1 VFGPAPCASVTENR
15 AVPAGTARF
24 FFVPRPPPV
33 ETSVG
38 FEIMTPG
45 EKNIV
50 KCLVAVAWADG
61 KVAAPESGVIEGLLC
76 GFDASPDEERE
87 LLEYAKFK
95 RTLSADAPF
104 KDLSREERELLLAN
118 AALLTHADGEQS
130 ASETELLDKLVS
142 LLGFDEE
149 SAGQILESVQDG
161 ALNLGSRAL
170 EPDESA

>member
-1 VFGPAPCASVTENR
+1 
-15 AVPAGTARF
+15 
-24 FFVPRPPPV
+24 
-33 ETSVG
+33 
-38 FEIMTPG
+38 MTPG

-76 GFDASPDEERE
+76 GFDASAEEERE
-87 LLEYAKFK
+87 LLEYAKRK
-95 RTLSADAPF
+95 RTLSADAPLEE
-104 KDLSREERELLLAN
+104 LSREERELLLAN

-130 ASETELLDKLVS
+130 SSEKELLDKLVT
-142 LLGFDEE
+142 LLDFDQAAASEILQ
-149 SAGQILESVQDG
+149 SAQDG

>member
-1 VFGPAPCASVTENR
+1 
-15 AVPAGTARF
+15 
-24 FFVPRPPPV
+24 
-33 ETSVG
+33 
-38 FEIMTPG
+38 MTPG

-76 GFDASPDEERE
+76 GFDASESEEKE
-87 LLEYAKFK
+87 LLDYAKHK
-95 RTLSADAPF
+95 RTLSADAPL
-104 KDLSREERELLLAN
+104 KELTQEERELLLAN

-130 ASETELLDKLVS
+130 DSEKELLNKLVS
-142 LLGFDEE
+142 LLEFDED

-161 ALNLGSRAL
+161 ALTLGSRVL

>member
-1 VFGPAPCASVTENR
+1 
-15 AVPAGTARF
+15 
-24 FFVPRPPPV
+24 
-33 ETSVG
+33 
-38 FEIMTPG
+38 MTPG

-76 GFDASPDEERE
+76 GFDASEEEERE
-87 LLEYAKFK
+87 VLDYAKLK
-95 RTLSADAPF
+95 RTLTEDAPL
-104 KDLSREERELLLAN
+104 KALSKEERELLLAN

-130 ASETELLDKLVS
+130 ATEKELLNKLVTM
-142 LLGFDEE
+142 LELDEE
-149 SAGQILESVQDG
+149 SAGEILNSVQDG